1 MNLKSTVW
9 DLAGVAA
16 AALFT
21 AVAQADTFYWMNKDG
36 GEWSEPSNWRIGSS
50 TGEVATCKP
59 GLGDTATIRS
69 DQLKTSYTI
78 HLSEDVDVAAFI
90 YFPPRFLGCIS
101 RTCRSFHLHRQTAPP
116 GCALHLRRWYN
127 AQLYHSLQGWTR
139 GHLSVNGWSLWR
151 TGRRFSDESQGEK
164 GV

>member
-78 HLSEDVDVAAFI
+78 HLSEDVDVARSSISPIRRRQARLSRSILTVMLFMLPARLMLVATLW
-90 YFPPRFLGCIS
+90 FPPSSIS
-101 RTCRSFHLHRQTAPP
+101 RMASSVAIPGIRAGIRQAGSMST
-116 GCALHLRRWYN
+116 
-127 AQLYHSLQGWTR
+127 
-139 GHLSVNGWSLWR
+139 
-151 TGRRFSDESQGEK
+151 ESPVQRLKPAG
-164 GV
+164 